1 MVEAEAIGHASS
13 MDGISCTQATAVPS
27 ATLPGTSFYSPT
39 EVFSELASALDTIRN
54 RILR

>member
-39 EVFSELASALDTIRN
+39 ESFSELASALDTIRN